1 MNEKDMI
8 QMKNFITMPTEM
20 ANSLLQGCSQS
31 HRKHNR
37 YSRYSKICA
46 ALAAFFCITAI
57 GSTSYAA
64 YNAYQEKQLAI
75 FMDYDLT
82 QEEKAAL
89 GDQLAQ
95 MPEISSCRYISGDE
109 AWEEFK
115 AAYLSEEIATTIE
128 AEGNPLENSDNYE
141 VSVRLGADTQAVRD
155 RISRLDGVRK
165 ITTIRELEADDS
177 TQINFTY
184 EKGSEPAMNWTA
196 DIKVHDPAMKYVF
209 DENGEDPTN
218 VWVTIKWYTDEELN
232 ESVTE

>member
-8 QMKNFITMPTEM
+8 QLKDSITMSTEM
-20 ANSLLQGCSQS
+20 SDTLLQSCSQS

-46 ALAAFFCITAI
+46 TLAALFCIAAI

-75 FMDYDLT
+75 FMSSDLT

-89 GDQLAQ
+89 GEQLAQ
-95 MPEISSCRYISGDE
+95 MPEISSCLYISGDE

-115 AAYLSEEIATTIE
+115 ANYLTEEIALYFTE
-128 AEGNPLENSDNYE
+128 NPLKGSDNYQ
-141 VSVRLGADTQAVRD
+141 VSIRLGADTQAVRD
-155 RISRLDGVRK
+155 KISQLDGVRK
-165 ITTIRELEADDS
+165 ITTIRDLD
-177 TQINFTY
+177 
-184 EKGSEPAMNWTA
+184 AMNTERVNVTVT
-196 DIKVHDPAMKYVF
+196 DR
-209 DENGEDPTN
+209 ETGEPTE
-218 VWVTIKWYTDEELN
+218 VWVKTGWFSDEESGVSMEAWVTLEWYTSEELD